1 MKYLGCIELLNLALQ
16 LLKSGQRDQVPL
28 SKLTEVQTLVMRCV
42 KRSEDL
48 PFVTARCNDILMGI
62 SVAQA
67 NQAVKHLP
75 QSMRD
80 VLVQGIQ
87 ACLSDICEVVW
98 EYYSTHDVIISDET
112 IPLLRTVVSNHFN
125 KGEG

>member
-1 MKYLGCIELLNLALQ
+1 MKYLDCIELLKLALQ

-28 SKLTEVQTLVMRCV
+28 SKLPEVQTLVMRCL
-42 KRSEDL
+42 KRSENL
-48 PFVTARCNDILMGI
+48 PMVQAKCNDLLMGI

-67 NQAVKHLP
+67 NQSVVYLP

-87 ACLSDICEVVW
+87 SCLSDICDAAW
-98 EYYSTHDVIISDET
+98 AYYSVRDVEVTDQT
-112 IPLLRTVVSNHFN
+112 IPLLRTVVYYHFN
-125 KGEG
+125 KRE

>member
-1 MKYLGCIELLNLALQ
+1 MKYLDCIELLKLALQ

-28 SKLTEVQTLVMRCV
+28 SKLPEVQTLVMRCL
-42 KRSEDL
+42 KRSENLPMVQAKCTDL
-48 PFVTARCNDILMGI
+48 RMGI

-67 NQAVKHLP
+67 NQSVVYLP

-87 ACLSDICEVVW
+87 SCLSDICDAAW
-98 EYYSTHDVIISDET
+98 AYYSVRDVEVTDQT
-112 IPLLRTVVSNHFN
+112 MPLLRTVVYYHFN
-125 KGEG
+125 KRE

>member
-28 SKLTEVQTLVMRCV
+28 SKLVEVQTLVMRCS
-42 KRSEDL
+42 KRATDL
-48 PFVTARCNDILMGI
+48 PLATARCNDVLMGI

-67 NQAVKHLP
+67 NQAVMYLP

-87 ACLSDICEVVW
+87 ACLSDVCAAAW
-98 EYYSTHDVIISDET
+98 EYYSQNDVPISDET
-112 IPLLRTVVSNHFN
+112 MPLLRTVVAYHFA
-125 KGEG
+125 KGE